1 MFSALVAMKSAVIII
16 TLYFFG
22 CTGEVEELFAQFL
35 LHLFPVGGVAQLQV
49 VPQGLDSVNG
59 SSVNMGCTSSLVD
72 SGGVMVCESRS
83 YLVDG
88 CSPDIR
94 ASVDALCRDDP
105 SEISRDTRTKCLQ
118 TRRES
123 LARPSKHTN
132 NNF

>member
-1 MFSALVAMKSAVIII
+1 MRARARAV
-16 TLYFFG
+16 
-22 CTGEVEELFAQFL
+22 QFY
-35 LHLFPVGGVAQLQV
+35 A
-49 VPQGLDSVNG
+49 DI
-59 SSVNMGCTSSLVD
+59 
-72 SGGVMVCESRS
+72 
-83 YLVDG
+83 
-88 CSPDIR
+88 DIR